1 MTSPLVTIILLVV
14 GIISIIWYCIAM
26 GYTFVNIGN
35 SDDFSSYAN
44 QLGTILGVSMVG
56 CIALAIGV
64 TLLSFQWTSI
74 ETTAIMTIL
83 ISILAL
89 GLSVSALAVAA
100 ITH

>member
-1 MTSPLVTIILLVV
+1 ML
-14 GIISIIWYCIAM
+14 
-26 GYTFVNIGN
+26 
-35 SDDFSSYAN
+35 
-44 QLGTILGVSMVG
+44 G

-83 ISILAL
+83 ISILSL